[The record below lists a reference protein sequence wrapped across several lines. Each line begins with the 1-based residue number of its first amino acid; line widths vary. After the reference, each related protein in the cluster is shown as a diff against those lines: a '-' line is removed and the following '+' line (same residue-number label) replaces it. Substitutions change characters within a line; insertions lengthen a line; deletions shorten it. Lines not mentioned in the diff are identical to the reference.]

1 MSTLER
7 DIRLLVTSR
16 PILDLQGWFSRLCR
30 IDITAHKSDIRAY
43 LESKI
48 ANDPEMQRYTSR
60 DPNLGEDIVKN
71 LLTMADG
78 M

>member
-1 MSTLER
+1 M
-7 DIRLLVTSR
+7 
-16 PILDLQGWFSRLCR
+16 CR

-48 ANDPEMQRYTSR
+48 ANDHEMQRYTSR
-60 DPNLGEDIVKN
+60 DPNLREDIVKN
-71 LLTMADG
+71 LLMMADG